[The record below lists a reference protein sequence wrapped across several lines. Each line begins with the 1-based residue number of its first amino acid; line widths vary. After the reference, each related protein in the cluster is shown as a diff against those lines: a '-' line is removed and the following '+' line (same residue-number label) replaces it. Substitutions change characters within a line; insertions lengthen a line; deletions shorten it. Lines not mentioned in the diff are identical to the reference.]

1 MLAQLKDEFPD
12 DLRFVYRHFPLVSIH
27 DKALLGTQAAEAAG
41 MQNMFWKMYDYL
53 YTNQNIWTDLPVED
67 FEFWLVNTAAPFVGL
82 DEDQFETDLT
92 SENIVS
98 YANETWEFGQQL
110 GIPGTP
116 FLVLNG
122 SPYQGPVDSANIR
135 TILQLL
141 DLKDLQFAECPPLKI
156 DPLKQYIATIQT
168 ENGNIVLELFP
179 DVAPLAVNSFVFLSE
194 NGWFDG
200 VTFHRVIPGFVAQ
213 SGDPTG
219 TGIGGPGYAFKNE
232 TTPELVFDRS
242 GLLAMANSG
251 PDTNGSQFFI
261 TYGPAEN
268 LSGSYTIFGEVIEG
282 MEVVESLT
290 PRNPSQGADLLPGD
304 VIITITIE
312 ER

>member
-290 PRNPSQGADLLPGD
+290 PRSPSQGADLLPGD